1 MIDKKIIPK
10 MSYEEVEEM
19 MNQNNKAFEDLQER
33 PEIALIAGIPH
44 HVAVADIYSEQAQLM
59 RRMAEIYDER
69 ATALRER

>member
-1 MIDKKIIPK
+1 MIDKKILPK

-19 MNQNNKAFEDLQER
+19 MNQNKKAFEDLQER